1 MHDSPSAIGR
11 HSPVRERVYH
21 VLLSAPGREWT
32 VRDLAAATGPEVS
45 ASAARDI
52 VYTLIAAA
60 AMSTVPGNRAVTVRL
75 TNEGL
80 NQLRSIATA
89 WQRGRVV

>member
-1 MHDSPSAIGR
+1 MHDSSSAIGR
-11 HSPVRERVYH
+11 HTPVRARVYH

-32 VRDLAAATGPEVS
+32 VRDLAAATGPDIS

-52 VYTLIAAA
+52 IYALIAAA
-60 AMSTVPGNRAVTVRL
+60 AMTIVPGNRAVTVRL
-75 TNEGL
+75 TTEGI
-80 NQLRSIATA
+80 NQLRSIDKA